1 MDRPV
6 SKESTM
12 EAQKVEVMVGDR
24 ETYFVT
30 RLGLDEWKG
39 ESVG

>member
-6 SKESTM
+6 SKESTV
-12 EAQKVEVMVGDR
+12 EAQKVGVIVGDR
-24 ETYFVT
+24 ETYFMT
-30 RLGLDEWKG
+30 GLGLDECKG